1 MTAQV
6 PRGKAALWLCDQP
19 LLLASGSATRRDML
33 LAAGMPV
40 EIVKPEIDERTV
52 EAPLIAADAAPEAVA
67 AALACA
73 KALAISQA
81 RPGRLVLGADQTL
94 TCEGEA
100 FHKPATRMAAADQIA
115 ALSGRTHELHS
126 AFVIARDGATVAEG
140 VAVARLTMR
149 ALSPGFIISYLDAA
163 GDAALSSVGGYQ
175 VEGLGAQLFER
186 IEGDHFTILGL
197 PLLAVLAALRDLGQL
212 AR

>member
-1 MTAQV
+1 MNA
-6 PRGKAALWLCDQP
+6 AALWLSDQP
-19 LLLASGSATRRDML
+19 LLLASGSTTRRDML
-33 LAAGMPV
+33 LAAGIPV
-40 EIVKPEIDERTV
+40 EIVRPEIDERAI
-52 EAPLIAADAAPEAVA
+52 EAPLLAGGAAPEAVA

-73 KALAISQA
+73 KALAVSQA
-81 RPGRLVLGADQTL
+81 RPGRIVLGADQTL
-94 TCEGEA
+94 TCDGEA
-100 FHKPATRMAAADQIA
+100 FHKPPTRMAAADQIA
-115 ALSGRTHELHS
+115 ALAGRTHELRS
-126 AFVIARDGATVAEG
+126 AFVIARDGAPVVEG

-149 ALSPGFIISYLDAA
+149 SLSPGFIISYLDAA

-175 VEGLGAQLFER
+175 IEGPGAQLFER

>member
-6 PRGKAALWLCDQP
+6 PIEKAALWLSDQP

-33 LAAGMPV
+33 LAAGVTV
-40 EIVKPEIDERTV
+40 EIVKPEIDERAI
-52 EAPLIAADAAPEAVA
+52 EAPLIAAGVAPEAVA

-73 KALAISQA
+73 KAVAVSQA

-100 FHKPATRMAAADQIA
+100 FHKPATRIAAADQIA
-115 ALSGRTHELHS
+115 ALSGRTHQLHS
-126 AFVIARDGATVAEG
+126 AFVIARDGAAVVEG

-149 ALSPGFIISYLDAA
+149 VLSPGFILGYLDAA